1 VTTLMEIYRRMLDT
15 YGPQGWWPGDSR
27 FEMIAGA
34 ILTQAAAW
42 RNVERALENLRAAG
56 VDDWPSVHR
65 IEVDALAQLVRPSG
79 YYNAK
84 AKKLKALAEY
94 LGERFSDDID
104 AMGTFDTRSLRAE
117 LLAVHGIGH
126 ETADDILLYA
136 LDKPVFVIDA
146 YTRRLLSRLGVADGK
161 EPYAQHQHLFMAEL
175 PADAGMFA
183 EYHALI
189 VTHAKVSCRKSPA
202 CGGCV
207 LLDICPTGQ
216 AQTDS

>member
-1 VTTLMEIYRRMLDT
+1 MRTC
-15 YGPQGWWPGDSR
+15 
-27 FEMIAGA
+27 
-34 ILTQAAAW
+34 
-42 RNVERALENLRAAG
+42 
-56 VDDWPSVHR
+56 
-65 IEVDALAQLVRPSG
+65 
-79 YYNAK
+79 
-84 AKKLKALAEY
+84 
-94 LGERFSDDID
+94 
-104 AMGTFDTRSLRAE
+104 DTRSLRAE
-117 LLAVHGIGH
+117 LLAVHGIGN

-161 EPYAQHQHLFMAEL
+161 EPYPQHQRLFMAEL

-189 VTHAKVSCRKSPA
+189 VTHAKVSCRKSPE

-216 AQTDS
+216 AQTDP